1 MKTVN
6 IFVALDKSSPTKI
19 PLGRQGENKATKI
32 VFDCNVYA
40 ESFGAGTAYL
50 FHQRAP
56 DTCPYPVA
64 IEQDGNTIKWEVS
77 ASDTEFAGQGQCELF
92 WYVDDIIAKTQ
103 VWSTTVTEAL
113 TGTESEEVPE
123 AAQGWVSKVLQ
134 AIADIGKVND
144 EVVKAAV
151 AAYIAENG
159 LPDTGGVG
167 FTSWSYDTDTGYI
180 HLYNE
185 DGEEAIEPLYAPGLG
200 FADLTEDELQQ
211 VNTILTRASNYAAQ
225 AGQAKEVASASAE
238 NATKSA
244 QDAATS
250 AERATQSASAA
261 ATSETNASQSASS
274 AAADADL
281 AKQYNDSALKAAGEA
296 AQSLSGAQDAAET
309 AQEAA
314 QEAIAARDGFK
325 VDTTLSQSGQA
336 ADAKAVGDALSSLS
350 EDIANLTGGMDLSKL
365 VMTVSAVE
373 GGNRLTLSDGTSE
386 KSVTI
391 PAVAATAEDI
401 EAAVNAY
408 LSENPVIV
416 STENEPTY
424 ADLPKVFI
432 TGDITGMSKNDAK
445 DVELDY
451 FSKTDQFHAYI
462 NMKWQGTSSINFDKK
477 NFTIKLYS
485 DEAQSTKLKKDFY
498 GWGEQYKFCLK
509 ANFVD
514 ITHSR
519 NIVSARLWSQI
530 VASRADADK
539 AVFMSAAPNF
549 GAIDGFP
556 FKMYI
561 NGKYEGL
568 YTWNI
573 PKDAWMFGMDDSD
586 PNNCVLCAEQNNN
599 GNNSLALGCEF
610 RAACNL
616 DGGDWSVEVPD
627 ATTDAVKTGFNA
639 LVNFIMTATDEEF
652 IANLGNYA
660 NVQSLID
667 YFCFMIVIN
676 GNDSAAKNMLMVT
689 ENGGGLWYASMYDM
703 DSTWG
708 QDQQQQDSATSVYP
722 TDFHETNSLLWERM
736 IACFADKIKER
747 YFSLRADILSTA
759 NIFYQFEHF
768 SDQISTELYKKDQTV
783 YTLPGTAWNSIDYIE
798 SWVVSRL
805 AYTDSYMETLGE
817 ETTYYTVSNN
827 LTNAA
832 SSNSAATV
840 AEGESYSATI
850 TANSGYTLTN
860 ITVSM
865 GGVDVTAEAVS
876 GNQINIAA
884 VTGNLVISASTAA
897 QNAVTLNLT
906 GSNFSAYSSDAN
918 GATGAELSNG
928 QSLNVATYLYIKLVP
943 NTGYVMSSAT
953 CTGGTVNKI
962 TDKTSYYFVEVGALT
977 SGTDVA
983 IAVETVEDTFDD
995 DGDMYSLASTIT
1007 SDGTNGTGV
1016 NTGVLTNSGA
1026 PDVTLIVDFQLAAAA
1041 AYGKVLLS
1049 SASND
1054 TDGINLAYGNN
1065 YLSLKMQ
1072 YGYDILTIPVS
1083 DLARH
1088 KIGIVFDRTNAIV
1101 RIYADGEL
1109 VRTVNNAG
1117 EINWLGDNENPL
1129 CLLGHYHASTGTA
1142 SCVNGSIYHCDV
1154 YSRVLST
1161 AEVIGKMNSWG

>member
-1 MKTVN
+1 MLTLNDGRKEMYQWDIGRIATVDVVCDFVHFSN
-6 IFVALDKSSPTKI
+6 LKYGGSLSVEVKNGEVAIPNKLLTSGEPIYCWAFVADENGNYTKQEQTLNVNKRAKPSDYVYTETETLTWKSLDERITELEKGGTGGSS
-19 PLGRQGENKATKI
+19 
-32 VFDCNVYA
+32 
-40 ESFGAGTAYL
+40 
-50 FHQRAP
+50 
-56 DTCPYPVA
+56 
-64 IEQDGNTIKWEVS
+64 VS
-77 ASDTEFAGQGQCELF
+77 
-92 WYVDDIIAKTQ
+92 VDDT
-103 VWSTTVTEAL
+103 L
-113 TGTESEEVPE
+113 T
-123 AAQGWVSKVLQ
+123 
-134 AIADIGKVND
+134 I
-144 EVVKAAV
+144 
-151 AAYIAENG
+151 
-159 LPDTGGVG
+159 
-167 FTSWSYDTDTGYI
+167 
-180 HLYNE
+180 
-185 DGEEAIEPLYAPGLG
+185 
-200 FADLTEDELQQ
+200 
-211 VNTILTRASNYAAQ
+211 
-225 AGQAKEVASASAE
+225 
-238 NATKSA
+238 
-244 QDAATS
+244 
-250 AERATQSASAA
+250 
-261 ATSETNASQSASS
+261 
-274 AAADADL
+274 
-281 AKQYNDSALKAAGEA
+281 
-296 AQSLSGAQDAAET
+296 SGA
-309 AQEAA
+309 
-314 QEAIAARDGFK
+314 
-325 VDTTLSQSGQA
+325 A
-336 ADAKAVGDALSSLS
+336 ADAKATGDQIRALS
-350 EDIANLTGGMDLSKL
+350 EEIANLTGG
-365 VMTVSAVE
+365 
-373 GGNRLTLSDGTSE
+373 
-386 KSVTI
+386 
-391 PAVAATAEDI
+391 
-401 EAAVNAY
+401 
-408 LSENPVIV
+408 V
-416 STENEPTY
+416 STENEPAY

-432 TGDITGMSKNDAK
+432 TGDITGMSKDDAK
-445 DVELDY
+445 DVDLDY

-477 NFTIKLYS
+477 NFTIKLYA
-485 DEAQSTKLKKDFY
+485 DEARSKKLKKDFY

-530 VASRADADK
+530 VASRADTDK
-539 AVFMSAAPNF
+539 AVFMSASPNF

-599 GNNSLALGCEF
+599 GDNSLALGCEF

-616 DGGDWSVEVPD
+616 DGGDWSVEVPY
-627 ATTDAVKTGFNA
+627 AATDAVKTGFNA
-639 LVNFIMTATDEEF
+639 LVNFIMTATDEDF
-652 IANLGNYA
+652 IANLDSYA

-667 YFCFMIVIN
+667 YFCYMIAIN
-676 GNDSAAKNMLMVT
+676 GNDSAAKNMLMIT

-747 YFSLRADILSTA
+747 YFSLRADILSAA

-783 YTLPGTAWNSIDYIE
+783 YTLPGTSWNSIDYIE
-798 SWVVSRL
+798 SWVVKRL
-805 AYTDSYMETLGE
+805 AYTDSYMETLGD

-906 GSNFSAYSSDAN
+906 GSNFTAYSSDAN
-918 GATGAELSNG
+918 GATVAELSNG
-928 QSLNVATYLYIKLVP
+928 QSLNAATYLYIKLVP
-943 NTGYVMSSAT
+943 NTGYAISSAT

-977 SGTDVA
+977 SGRDVA
-983 IAVETVEDTFDD
+983 IAVETAEAAFDD

-1049 SASND
+1049 SASTGTG
-1054 TDGINLAYGNN
+1054 TDGLNLVYGNN
-1065 YLSLKMQ
+1065 YLTLKMQ
-1072 YGYDILTIPVS
+1072 YGYDITQIPVS
-1083 DLARH
+1083 NTDRN

-1101 RIYADGEL
+1101 RIYVNGEL
-1109 VRTVNNAG
+1109 VRTVNNAE

-1129 CLLGHYHASTGTA
+1129 CLLGGYYASTGTA
-1142 SCVNGSIYHCDV
+1142 WCVNGSIYHCDV
-1154 YSRVLST
+1154 YSRALST
-1161 AEVIGKMNSWG
+1161 AEVIGKMNSLG